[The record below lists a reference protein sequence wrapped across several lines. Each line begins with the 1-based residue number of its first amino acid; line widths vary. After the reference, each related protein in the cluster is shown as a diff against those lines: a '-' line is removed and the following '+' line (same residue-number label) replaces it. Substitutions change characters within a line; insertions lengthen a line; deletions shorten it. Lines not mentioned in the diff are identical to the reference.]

1 MLRERPFTSGRS
13 LQRHDR
19 TRSNQMGGTLYAI
32 PPQTPIYRTR
42 SPGYRE
48 TLYKI
53 VNLVRDHSFC
63 APSHPYESGAFNGPE
78 AKNSRSQVRPAAF
91 RFAVRGISPASR
103 AFSLGHREQCKSG
116 CVAIPCFLSVSPPL
130 QERALDGRTAI
141 QKRRTAVRRPYL
153 HCIAR

>member
-1 MLRERPFTSGRS
+1 MTELYHRRANIAIFPRLRQSLTWEMLRERPFTSGRS

-63 APSHPYESGAFNGPE
+63 TPSHPYESGAFNGPE

-91 RFAVRGISPASR
+91 RFAVREGFEPPVRCRTPVFEAGSFNHSDISPGER
-103 AFSLGHREQCKSG
+103 DCKYSN
-116 CVAIPCFLSVSPPL
+116 
-130 QERALDGRTAI
+130 
-141 QKRRTAVRRPYL
+141 
-153 HCIAR
+153 